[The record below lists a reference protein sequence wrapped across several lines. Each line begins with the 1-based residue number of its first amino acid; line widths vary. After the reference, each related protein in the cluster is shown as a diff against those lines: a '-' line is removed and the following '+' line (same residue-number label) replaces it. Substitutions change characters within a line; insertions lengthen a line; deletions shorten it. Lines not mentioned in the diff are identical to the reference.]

1 MFKSFKSHQFNDLWL
16 FAEKVL
22 LLWLFMPRGIS
33 NRWTWQLLHNN
44 YCFICNNAIDIWNN
58 FIFLCFLQHSQP
70 QICTISIFFIWKH
83 TPVNNYLV
91 TTSKSQN
98 VKITEIDTN
107 LWRDIYLYFL
117 RKEAFILLTK
127 LFLKLAFWYIISK
140 LYEKVFHFIWFFFT
154 VVLLFW
160 VAFIRL
166 KNDQIIC
173 QTAKSNSKVCSKPK
187 SRSKL
192 VMLNHY

>member
-1 MFKSFKSHQFNDLWL
+1 
-16 FAEKVL
+16 
-22 LLWLFMPRGIS
+22 MPRGIS

-98 VKITEIDTN
+98 VKITEIDTI
-107 LWRDIYLYFL
+107 LRRDIYLYFL

-127 LFLKLAFWYIISK
+127 IFLKLAFWI
-140 LYEKVFHFIWFFFT
+140 HFFKTLRKSI
-154 VVLLFW
+154 LFYLIFSNCC
-160 VAFIRL
+160 AFIL
-166 KNDQIIC
+166 GCLYSIEKWSNYL
-173 QTAKSNSKVCSKPK
+173 SNSKVQFK
-187 SRSKL
+187 SL
-192 VMLNHY
+192 L